1 MQSNRFEIDLKW
13 NLEVCTKK
21 LVLKFFNFSFHNKQ
35 KQAKTLSIFGQ
46 KFLVPTVLV
55 PRNFHGPLKWNFSE
69 AGTLVPFFTFKFLP
83 DIPSKYTV
91 LYISLLKFTHLKE
104 PCIISR

>member
-21 LVLKFFNFSFHNKQ
+21 LVFLIFH
-35 KQAKTLSIFGQ
+35 AKTLSIFGQ

-104 PCIISR
+104 PCIIKNSLFV